1 MATPTNDYNGT
12 DDMTPQRRPSTADG
26 TVTGNNANINPAI
39 ASINSQLSNL
49 THYSF
54 SPELYTFTRPSP
66 TAFNVSEDAYFLRGT
81 HISTNTPV
89 IAKVSQHVLRLER
102 EYHVFQHLGG
112 IEEAFSGGKE
122 EQIGRGE
129 GKARKLVV
137 DVLDLVHA
145 HSRAEM
151 NLGQARG
158 PGPGPGSCAAIIYTD
173 PGLNALAD
181 WTSTEM
187 ITVPPFLDFAIAACE
202 VLEFIHGQDLVHGE
216 LRPESFHW
224 NVEEGVV
231 RLMNFG
237 SGLKSFQNGLTS
249 SGWSSLAREKG
260 VEGRLM
266 FISPEQ
272 TGRTSNEPDHRTD
285 IYSLGILFYMLLT
298 RQYPFEGSPME
309 ILQAALSRRT
319 PAVHTVRPDV
329 PEVITHIIQKMTAKM
344 TDERYH
350 SAGGLKADLLEC
362 QRQLRSGE
370 AGTGIEA
377 FLLGQKD
384 VTSFFCLP
392 AKIFGRDQERETMLG
407 IVRRVARRH
416 QVASAQRMGIIDVH
430 TQPSLSEAH
439 LEQFSNSSAASD
451 SAYMPY
457 STSGMSISGSSA
469 GGVQGR
475 SDGSKSYCEVIA
487 LSGPTGV
494 GKSALVNVIQSEAR
508 KYGYFASAQFDR
520 AQQTPYGA
528 ILRGI
533 SSIMRQ
539 VLTESEA
546 AIGEFYQELKA
557 FLGPQ
562 FGNIYFMVDLVP
574 ELRPVLNFDAESGGG
589 SQTGPGLTGKDSNS
603 NLAASVEA
611 NTSAA
616 PAAHA
621 PSNSSNSSISS
632 AGGGGTGAVAGSASQ
647 ATDVL
652 RSGGAKLRFV
662 AMFLDVLRMLAQSK
676 MITLVLDDLHAADDA
691 SLDLLANIV
700 NSRIRMLLLVSYR
713 DTEMLPEKLESILG
727 SENGRVTHIPLAPL
741 GTQAITEYVACA
753 LHREEE
759 FVGPLAQ
766 VIEQKTKGSPFYT
779 RELLLSLHRKGEI
792 SFDWRVGQWTYDINS
807 VKQELDVIQR
817 DEVDVSFLVSRLREL
832 SPDGQAFVQ
841 WAAFVGTSFS
851 FAMVKSLL
859 GHRVEDFGGNSS
871 DENVSRPKSLRDIQ
885 VNAVNGLQA
894 ALQAAIIVPGDADD
908 DNFRFS
914 HDGYVRAAFELSDPS
929 DREKMHFIIA
939 QIMLC
944 DEDYD
949 VYFVGDHLGKALNLV
964 KTMADTRHAR
974 DVFYRAAAKAAT
986 SGAHEVSLGYYLKSM
1001 ELLPEKPW
1009 DEPPG
1014 ITYEEVLE
1022 LYLLTAECHWWCRN
1036 LVEAQELVDE
1046 IFKKAKSIQDKAPA
1060 YRLLS
1065 RLLYE
1070 KRQYSDSMDKIMD
1083 CLTQLD
1089 DSITREPTMELLNDM
1104 FMKLKPRVE
1113 SMDFE
1118 EALEAP
1124 MITNERM
1131 ITISSL
1137 LAEALA
1143 SAYFCSPLLFL
1154 YSALMIMQL
1163 NLDHGMFEGVG
1174 IAYLAF
1180 GTVASAQYGL
1190 PRFGADVGRY
1200 GYELV
1205 VRYGDQAT
1213 KARGILSYHVLMS
1226 HFHEHVRVVA
1236 PGASTAFKFAI
1247 NTGDR
1252 VYATFSLAHL
1262 AVGKWAVS
1270 ANLVET
1276 AAFCDYALSEIG
1288 TWGKDTDGATLVHGI
1303 GQSVRALQG
1312 LTLVDQPDGVLTD
1325 ADGPFNYAEHMDWV
1339 RKTSANFEVADVW
1352 ISMFQICPLFLYG
1365 HYDKA
1370 IEVGKSCTGR
1380 IALHPCLRQVRFM
1393 QFVYSLAI
1401 IAKIRRDDVTGADRE
1416 EFLEQVK
1423 ANQNS
1428 IATYMAIYSDNYF
1441 MWYKLV
1447 EAELLC
1453 LEGNFAQAT
1462 VAFEAAGEACAEQGF
1477 RLEEAMTCQLAGEFY
1492 LRNGLKR
1499 VARGLLRDALSM
1511 YLILGA
1517 TGVGEHF
1524 SQKHSVTLRSPT
1536 QGLVVDVGVQT
1547 DSVMPNFQEGRSG
1560 SIIGM
1565 NNDFQFDGP
1574 VVTQPW
1580 VNKSGIEIEN
1590 AEPPTSTDD
1599 PNYLTLDIIDLTS
1612 IISSSQV
1619 LASEMNVE
1627 TLFQKLLQIVI
1638 ENTGGSLSAIVVKD
1652 DGIFAI
1658 AAVGHAETGKYVTYK
1673 PPRTLVDEE
1682 QDLSTRIVNYVI
1694 HTKEALFLE
1703 NSLEDERFCAGA
1715 WFQQNPNGKSV
1726 IGLPIMYKATLV
1738 GVLYLEGAIHSLTSR
1753 HVSVLSLLSSQ
1764 IGISITNALLFKS
1777 VQKATLANISMIESQ
1792 KQALQAAKES
1802 EAKYVAVLET
1812 MPCVIYSADPVNG
1825 KLDYLNAY
1833 WWAFAGADAASWED
1847 GAWLNHVHSEDKSVL
1862 EESMA
1867 AAIRTGAYPEVEVRL
1882 RRADGE
1888 YRWHLCRKMPL
1899 KNHSGKI
1906 VKWIGAF
1913 IDIDDQKT
1921 AVLSKTAF
1929 LANMS
1934 HELRTP
1940 FSGFYGML
1948 NLLVETELDAEQR
1961 DIVTTAKQ
1969 SCEMLLQII
1978 DDLLNFSKL
1987 EAGKVQLE
1995 PDLIFTTE
2003 DVLADCVE
2011 LVQPLAVKKGL
2022 ELAFDIDPKVPT
2034 RLAGDATKIRQVLTN
2049 LLGNAVKFTKD
2060 GYVQVQC
2067 SLQAPPSYVTD
2078 PDACFIRFEVQDTGI
2093 GMSQNDMKTLFK
2105 PFSQVDGS
2113 TTRRYGGTGLGLSI
2127 CLQICKLME
2136 GDIGVT
2142 AEVDKGSTFWFYV
2155 RVRSIPANHASANSD
2170 EEIRML
2176 SEIRQQLAGKEILL
2190 ASQHKFVD
2198 RTLAP
2203 VLSSA
2208 KVHRAYSFQQ
2218 AESIMTLAVDRGD
2231 PLRIVVWAC
2240 DKDIAPDFIRSV
2252 LENKKLVASQ
2262 IIWYYTP
2269 KTNTGVGPI
2278 CGDPQ
2283 SVASMVVKYG
2293 SRLTRMAAPV
2303 RRAKLV
2309 MSFSKALANLKDG
2322 GENGVPTSSPIPAKA
2337 STSRPGVSNLFTQS
2351 ELESFQGKKIL
2362 IAEDNPVAQKLL
2374 TKQLTKFGLE
2384 VEAANNGLEAVAHFE
2399 QHPPGYFAMF
2409 FADHHMPLCDG
2420 VEATRRIRK
2429 IERENEYEMI
2439 IPIIALTA
2447 DIQQSAK
2454 ESCLEAGM
2462 TKYLTKPLLQAS
2474 LVSTLRQFLLQE

>member
-1 MATPTNDYNGT
+1 
-12 DDMTPQRRPSTADG
+12 MTPQRRPSTADG

-621 PSNSSNSSISS
+621 PSNSS
-632 AGGGGTGAVAGSASQ
+632 
-647 ATDVL
+647 
-652 RSGGAKLRFV
+652 AKLRFV

-1802 EAKYVAVLET
+1802 EAKY
-1812 MPCVIYSADPVNG
+1812 
-1825 KLDYLNAY
+1825 
-1833 WWAFAGADAASWED
+1833 
-1847 GAWLNHVHSEDKSVL
+1847 
-1862 EESMA
+1862 
-1867 AAIRTGAYPEVEVRL
+1867 
-1882 RRADGE
+1882 
-1888 YRWHLCRKMPL
+1888 
-1899 KNHSGKI
+1899 I

-2190 ASQHKFVD
+2190 ASQHKF
-2198 RTLAP
+2198 
-2203 VLSSA
+2203 
-2208 KVHRAYSFQQ
+2208 
-2218 AESIMTLAVDRGD
+2218 
-2231 PLRIVVWAC
+2231 
-2240 DKDIAPDFIRSV
+2240 
-2252 LENKKLVASQ
+2252 
-2262 IIWYYTP
+2262 
-2269 KTNTGVGPI
+2269 
-2278 CGDPQ
+2278 
-2283 SVASMVVKYG
+2283 
-2293 SRLTRMAAPV
+2293 
-2303 RRAKLV
+2303 
-2309 MSFSKALANLKDG
+2309 
-2322 GENGVPTSSPIPAKA
+2322 
-2337 STSRPGVSNLFTQS
+2337 
-2351 ELESFQGKKIL
+2351 KIL